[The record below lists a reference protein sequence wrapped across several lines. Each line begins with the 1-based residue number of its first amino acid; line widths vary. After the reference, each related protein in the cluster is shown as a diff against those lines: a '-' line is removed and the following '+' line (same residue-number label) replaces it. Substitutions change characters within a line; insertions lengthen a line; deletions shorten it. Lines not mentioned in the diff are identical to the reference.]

1 MNKFFIFLL
10 FLSSFVFTSQA
21 QDLIVSLEGDS
32 LNCTV
37 IAQNLQSV
45 HFFYTEDDEIITRD
59 LSKALFKSIV
69 IGFYKNAKT
78 TTVPTEQIT
87 AIIKKDSITTPDAGE
102 ELEASSDTLPQLP
115 VAIVQINVDDTAGP
129 SAKDSLAIFSKWSFG
144 FRGGYANRLFRLGNR
159 YTPAMQEYLK
169 GLKSGYAIGADGNY
183 FVWKNVGLGL
193 NADLYK
199 SVARM
204 RDDSRQDAISIKYIG
219 PAVVYRKA
227 LDNPKSSI
235 FTGFTMGYQTFSN
248 HGKEAGTSFL
258 LKAKAVG
265 WGANVGFAYKISP
278 HVALSFAASCLIGT
292 AYEFTKE
299 EGNRKQTIKLSKDSF
314 EDLSRFSLT
323 VGLKFL

>member
-10 FLSSFVFTSQA
+10 FLSGFVFTSQA

-37 IAQNLQSV
+37 ITQNLESV
-45 HFFYTEDDEIITRD
+45 HFFYTEDDEIITRE
-59 LSKALFKSIV
+59 LSKELFKSIV

-78 TTVPTEQIT
+78 NTVSTEQI
-87 AIIKKDSITTPDAGE
+87 IRKDSIAMPDMSD
-102 ELEASSDTLPQLP
+102 ELEASGDTTPQLP

-129 SAKDSLAIFSKWSFG
+129 PAKGSVAIFSKLSFG

-159 YTPAMQEYLK
+159 YTPVMQEYLK
-169 GLKSGYAIGADGNY
+169 ELKSGYSIGADGTY

-248 HGKEAGTSFL
+248 HGKEAGNSFL

-265 WGANVGFAYKISP
+265 WGVNVGFAYKISP
-278 HVALSFAASCLIGT
+278 HVALNFAASSLIGT

-299 EGNRKQTIKLSKDSF
+299 EGNKKQTIKLSQDRF